1 MTIMTANNDKT
12 LSFTPKLFSKAKLE
26 LLGQISPA
34 QKKCFIH
41 FCPNL
46 KSKSAF

>member
-1 MTIMTANNDKT
+1 MKNKT
-12 LSFTPKLFSKAKLE
+12 LSFTSKLLLEAKLE

-41 FCPNL
+41 FCPSL
-46 KSKSAF
+46 KSKFAF